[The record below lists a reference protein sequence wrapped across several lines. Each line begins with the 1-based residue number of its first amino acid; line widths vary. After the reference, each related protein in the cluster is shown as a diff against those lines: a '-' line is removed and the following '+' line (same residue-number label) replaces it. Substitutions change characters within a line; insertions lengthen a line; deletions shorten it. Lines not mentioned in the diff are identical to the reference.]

1 MQIKSLKRQK
11 CAITHIRRQQ
21 MGRNDDIKV
30 RYNELAAKL
39 TDIKEPKKSFILSL
53 LKDFVK
59 LEYDLNEL
67 SKAKEYKINVQNP
80 YEQVVLPIHK
90 VIHDKQA
97 QKNDI
102 ATKILRSLDGE
113 ADGESPLLKALAQ
126 FNA

>member
-1 MQIKSLKRQK
+1 
-11 CAITHIRRQQ
+11 
-21 MGRNDDIKV
+21 MGRYD
-30 RYNELAAKL
+30 ELKAVL
-39 TDIKEPKKSFILSL
+39 EGIKEPKRSFILSL

-59 LEYDLNEL
+59 LEADLDKL
-67 SKAKEYKINVQNP
+67 STAQEYVINP
-80 YEQVVLPIHK
+80 DDPEEQVVLPIHK

-113 ADGESPLLKALAQ
+113 SEGESPLLKALAK